1 MENGALLR
9 SLAHFV
15 PWDELILHNQSL
27 PQAPDVHDMN
37 QQAAERARKEE
48 RSETIRRFAAV
59 RTE

>member
-1 MENGALLR
+1 MLR